1 MEYDKRMIGVGVPKS
16 YGDYD
21 PFVVYRN
28 VIFDYA
34 DNEER
39 KISHYAAT
47 VERNWYVLSKALV
60 ELSNLGYRYYFVGN
74 KIVPLLKV
82 DIGIKE
88 LSSIYEGD
96 KIDNNY
102 QVVLKK
108 GNGRFIFFELDNWH
122 HTYIGFDNIN
132 DREIVNVY
140 MTYYVR
146 EFLKCRLCTGTI
158 GNLNNALVFNFELYH
173 KKCLDK
179 KHCAFC
185 HDELNK
191 FDGLAKISYDQYSD
205 IYYHDICKA
214 HVEKQYKWNQIEGE
228 DYE

>member
-1 MEYDKRMIGVGVPKS
+1 MEYDKRTIGVGVPIKAI
-16 YGDYD
+16 DYN
-21 PFVVYRN
+21 PFTVYRN
-28 VIFDYA
+28 ITFDYG
-34 DNEER
+34 DDCN
-39 KISHYAAT
+39 KIVRRIAI

-60 ELSNLGYRYYFVGN
+60 ELSNLGYKYYFIGN
-74 KIVPLLKV
+74 KIVPLLNSM
-82 DIGIKE
+82 ISIKE
-88 LSSIYEGD
+88 LNSIYSDD
-96 KIDNNY
+96 KIDDNY
-102 QVVLKK
+102 QVILTK
-108 GNGRFIFFELDNWH
+108 GNGRFIFFELDNLH
-122 HTYIGFDNIN
+122 RTYIGFNNIN
-132 DREIVNVY
+132 YKEIINVY
-140 MTYYVR
+140 MKYYVR
-146 EFLKCRLCTGTI
+146 EFLKCKLCNEAI